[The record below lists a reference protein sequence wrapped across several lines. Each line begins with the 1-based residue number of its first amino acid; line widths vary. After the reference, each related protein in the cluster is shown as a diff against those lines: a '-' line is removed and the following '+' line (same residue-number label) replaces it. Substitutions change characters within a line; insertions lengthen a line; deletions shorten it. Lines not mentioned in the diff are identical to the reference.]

1 MCEFGFLR
9 RFIIVLL
16 AALALSLCAPSYA
29 AKIES
34 DFGAKEIEYGKEAA
48 AQVAKD
54 SKFSNNADDIKRVQT
69 LGAKLAAVAN
79 KMQTAASYGSA
90 KITPFEYKFSVIED
104 PDINAFSIPGGNIYV
119 NTGLL
124 KFVQSDQELAAVLAH
139 EVTHACHHH
148 MIYLLNKQASLNNQI
163 AIALLASMLV
173 GANSS
178 DMTNVLMGVQLIQI
192 AKINGYGQ
200 EAERDADH
208 GAIVY
213 MKEVGFNPV
222 GMLTFLERLALKPEL
237 VDMGIYRSHPMH
249 TDRVRAA
256 KALLSELKVPIN
268 RRATTNAIKAGV
280 RNNKLNNTD
289 IPAIYLQEKLVYYP
303 APLADKTAAQRA
315 QNTADI
321 INASLDSGLQMREL
335 TSDPA
340 AGSIIARNKPLITI
354 TEADAKLMGKS
365 LPDLTK
371 SVTTA
376 IRNVLWKQ
384 MVDTVQ

>member
-1 MCEFGFLR
+1 MHRPGFLK
-9 RFIIVLL
+9 RFITVLF
-16 AALALSLCAPSYA
+16 AALALSLCAPSFA
-29 AKIES
+29 AKLES
-34 DFGAKEIEYGKEAA
+34 KFGAKEIEYGEEAA

-54 SKFSNNADDIKRVQT
+54 NKFSNNADDIKRVQT
-69 LGAKLAAVAN
+69 LGEKLAAVAN
-79 KMQTAASYGSA
+79 KMQAVASYGSA
-90 KITPFEYKFSVIED
+90 KITPFEYKFSIIDD
-104 PDINAFSIPGGNIYV
+104 PDINAFSVPGGNIYV

-139 EVTHACHHH
+139 EITHACHHH
-148 MIYLLNKQASLNNQI
+148 MIYLLDKQASLNNQM
-163 AIALLASMLV
+163 AIALLASMLS

-178 DMTNVLMGVQLIQI
+178 DLNNVLMGVQLIQI

-213 MKEVGFNPV
+213 MKEAGFNPV
-222 GMLTFLERLALKPEL
+222 GMLTFLERLSLKPEL
-237 VDMGIYRSHPMH
+237 VELGIYRSHPMH
-249 TDRVRAA
+249 ADRVRAA
-256 KALLSELKVPIN
+256 KALLGELKIPIN
-268 RRATTNAIKAGV
+268 RRATTDAIKAEV
-280 RNNKLNNTD
+280 RNNMLNGAD
-289 IPAIYLQEKLVYYP
+289 APAIYLQEKLVYYP

-315 QNTADI
+315 QNAADI
-321 INASLDSGLQMREL
+321 INAALDSGLQMREL
-335 TSDPA
+335 TSEPA
-340 AGSIIARNKPLITI
+340 AGIIIARNKPLITI
-354 TEADAKLMGKS
+354 IEADAKLMGKS